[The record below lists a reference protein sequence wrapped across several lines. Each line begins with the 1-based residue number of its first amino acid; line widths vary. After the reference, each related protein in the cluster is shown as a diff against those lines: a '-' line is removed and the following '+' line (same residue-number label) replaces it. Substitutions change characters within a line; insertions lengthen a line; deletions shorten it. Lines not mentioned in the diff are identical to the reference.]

1 MFSEDFNETVP
12 CLDHMH
18 IASENRH
25 WKERD
30 KQVER
35 EGGGERERE
44 KRREGEKREST
55 LTQIAMDLS

>member
-25 WKERD
+25 WE
-30 KQVER
+30 ER
-35 EGGGERERE
+35 EISR
-44 KRREGEKREST
+44 
-55 LTQIAMDLS
+55 